1 MSTGS
6 YDGGTPGSCS
16 DMTNRRDGLLLT
28 NFSDYI
34 YGIYDLTF
42 YVAELGNA
50 KLPARPDT
58 QYTVYDER

>member
-1 MSTGS
+1 
-6 YDGGTPGSCS
+6 
-16 DMTNRRDGLLLT
+16 MTNRRDGLLLT